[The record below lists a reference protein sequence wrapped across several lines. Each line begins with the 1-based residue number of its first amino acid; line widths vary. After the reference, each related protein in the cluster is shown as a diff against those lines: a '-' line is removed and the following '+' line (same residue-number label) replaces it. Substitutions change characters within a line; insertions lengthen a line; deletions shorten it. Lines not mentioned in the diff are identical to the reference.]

1 MLFSSSTFVP
11 QQKLGTIEGIKAMID
26 AGFPAL
32 DMSFFASSW
41 LFTYE
46 GDKLAVAK
54 ELRAL
59 ADDRGVIFNQAHAPF
74 GPTDVF
80 YEKYFPKFAEM
91 FECCSVLGVQNVI
104 VHPLQHLRY
113 YGNEEALFDINMEF
127 YTSIRH
133 FAEETGIRIALENMW
148 QRHPQNNHVVDSVC
162 ADPKEL
168 CRYYDALG
176 DNKHFTV
183 CLDIGHVAICEREP
197 EDAIRIIGHD
207 RLGALHVHDVDY
219 VSDLHLAP
227 GASKLNWDNICRAL
241 AEIDYSGVFTLEADN
256 FYRKADKEFY
266 PTVLKFLA
274 DNARYLAGKVDS
286 YRTSL

>member
-127 YTSIRH
+127 YTSIKH
-133 FAEETGIRIALENMW
+133 FAEKTGILIALENMW

-168 CRYYDALG
+168 CHILLLQPPHFYHSLDACRLFEHIHKKISPFPEKINRKDLVGVLG
-176 DNKHFTV
+176 
-183 CLDIGHVAICEREP
+183 
-197 EDAIRIIGHD
+197 
-207 RLGALHVHDVDY
+207 
-219 VSDLHLAP
+219 
-227 GASKLNWDNICRAL
+227 
-241 AEIDYSGVFTLEADN
+241 
-256 FYRKADKEFY
+256 
-266 PTVLKFLA
+266 
-274 DNARYLAGKVDS
+274 
-286 YRTSL
+286 